1 MPSLK
6 QRCSSLCT
14 MDCKGLR
21 VQQEHFHTQY
31 PQAVSVQWLEHPLR
45 EKEGLQ
51 RGRGGCGGRWRIGM
65 EGERWPEDPRERK
78 RGDGGSRW
86 WGAERAEVGG

>member
-14 MDCKGLR
+14 VDCKGLR

-31 PQAVSVQWLEHPLR
+31 PRAVSVQRLEHPLR

-51 RGRGGCGGRWRIGM
+51 RGEEEEVVLVVVLGRRRIRGGGGTV
-65 EGERWPEDPRERK
+65 
-78 RGDGGSRW
+78 
-86 WGAERAEVGG
+86 A